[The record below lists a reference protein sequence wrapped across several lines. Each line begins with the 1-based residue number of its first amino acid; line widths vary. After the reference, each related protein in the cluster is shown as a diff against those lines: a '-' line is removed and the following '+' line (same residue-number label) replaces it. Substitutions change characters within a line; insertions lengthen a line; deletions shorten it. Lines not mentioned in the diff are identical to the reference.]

1 MNAVFL
7 GLAFAAELAAWAAI
21 GIGVHALAGGGWQ
34 GWLLA
39 ITAVAVSIVAW
50 GRWASPKSSA
60 PARLSM
66 GTKVGVFGAGVILI
80 VAAGHP
86 WWAVGLAAL
95 ILVAHLGA
103 RLTGGAPN

>member
-50 GRWASPKSSA
+50 GRWASPTSSA

-66 GTKVGVFGAGVILI
+66 GTKVGVFGAGVALM

-86 WWAVGLAAL
+86 WWGLGLAAL